1 MEIQTRV
8 YRITD
13 TSRLLLNRRAREES
27 AVLLDLVVSK
37 AERLIRPYCIPIL
50 KVLLPKAR
58 ESNISIASR
67 ILSCI
72 GGLARVGGE
81 DLSPHISSIMAI
93 IIETLQDQ
101 SSAPRRDAAIRALG
115 SVCSNTAYVIKPLQ
129 DFPNLLGVLTRILR
143 GEQNQQMRRETIK
156 VMGILGAL
164 DPYLS
169 QVCWRVVLLLVTC
182 SQTLTYKLTVHRR
195 DKPMI

>member
-1 MEIQTRV
+1 MPLGNTFANLA
-8 YRITD
+8 
-13 TSRLLLNRRAREES
+13 LLSTAGHFRRSREES
-27 AVLLDLVVSK
+27 ALLLDLVVTK
-37 AERLIRPYCIPIL
+37 VERLIRPYVIPIL
-50 KVLLPKAR
+50 KVLLPKAH
-58 ESNISIASR
+58 ETNVTISSK

-72 GGLARVGGE
+72 GGLAKVGGE
-81 DLSPHISSIMAI
+81 DLTPHIDDIMHI
-93 IIETLQDQ
+93 IIDTLQDQ

-129 DFPNLLGVLTRILR
+129 EFPKLLGVLTRILR

-169 QVCWRVVLLLVTC
+169 QV
-182 SQTLTYKLTVHRR
+182 SQILIIVPHQFELSR
-195 DKPMI
+195 